1 MININQQVKLLKEDY
16 LTNSKL
22 KEQSFKQIMNEM
34 NLHYN
39 QNKQVYIKCVYN
51 IQHQTFGLNMDWSRT
66 SIIELSQLWV
76 E

>member
-34 NLHYN
+34 NLHNN
-39 QNKQVYIKCVYN
+39 QNKQVYTLNVYIIFN
-51 IQHQTFGLNMDWSRT
+51 TKHLDW
-66 SIIELSQLWV
+66 IWIEAILQ
-76 E
+76 

>member
-34 NLHYN
+34 NLHNN
-39 QNKQVYIKCVYN
+39 QNKQVYTLNVYIIFN
-51 IQHQTFGLNMDWSRT
+51 TKHLDW
-66 SIIELSQLWV
+66 IWIEAVLQ
-76 E
+76 

>member
-34 NLHYN
+34 NLHNN
-39 QNKQVYIKCVYN
+39 QNKQVYTLNVY
-51 IQHQTFGLNMDWSRT
+51 
-66 SIIELSQLWV
+66 IIFNTKHLD
-76 E
+76 

>member
-51 IQHQTFGLNMDWSRT
+51 IQHQTFGLNMD
-66 SIIELSQLWV
+66 
-76 E
+76 